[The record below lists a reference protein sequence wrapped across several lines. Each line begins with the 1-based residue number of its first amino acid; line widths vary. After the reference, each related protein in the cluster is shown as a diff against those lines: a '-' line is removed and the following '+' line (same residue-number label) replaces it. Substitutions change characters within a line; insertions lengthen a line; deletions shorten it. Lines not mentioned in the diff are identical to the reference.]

1 METLQKAR
9 AGSRRKVHQ
18 DKTPK
23 EVVGSNELDAE
34 SFLVWVGKLRQED
47 AMFQIA
53 RKRRDKVRKLAK
65 NSGVEMGVLDRVLK
79 DADKDPDIV
88 LRSMSTYKLYSEW
101 LDAPGRQLSLFEI
114 PSSAML
120 SHDERAEKAKRAGYV
135 NGLMGKNPDT
145 EAYPVD
151 HEFHQLHLQG
161 WHDGQKILLE
171 RIQPIEFAIGSEEA
185 PAPELEEA

>member
-18 DKTPK
+18 DKSPK
-23 EVVGSNELDAE
+23 EIAGSNQLDAE

-47 AMFQIA
+47 ALFQVA

-88 LRSMSTYKLYSEW
+88 LKSMSTYKQYSEW
-101 LDAPGRQLSLFEI
+101 LDAPGRQMSLFEI
-114 PSSAML
+114 PNSSML
-120 SHDERAEKAKRAGYV
+120 SHDERAEKAKRAG
-135 NGLMGKNPDT
+135 
-145 EAYPVD
+145 
-151 HEFHQLHLQG
+151 
-161 WHDGQKILLE
+161 
-171 RIQPIEFAIGSEEA
+171 
-185 PAPELEEA
+185 